1 MFVIL
6 LAFLFTK
13 RGHFLAIQWE
23 TASWIIQILSSL
35 IVEHEILGGRKKD
48 YVKVGNLQGIKC
60 QVLHK
65 RPKYIA
71 RKCPRQC
78 CAGKFFTDCKRL
90 CEWETILLPRGKRVL
105 PFFITTMSAQ
115 HVFSEPRWFKDS
127 TFHKQLEYRALWKDV
142 ETDWS
147 ITFPRSLWGMQNV
160 HKEHRS
166 SVSLQHCWSHM

>member
-48 YVKVGNLQGIKC
+48 NVKVGNLQGIKC
-60 QVLHK
+60 QMLHK

-90 CEWETILLPRGKRVL
+90 CDRR
-105 PFFITTMSAQ
+105 PFCYLEENESFLSSSQLCQLSM
-115 HVFSEPRWFKDS
+115 FSLSLDGSKTAHFTSSWNIGLYERMW
-127 TFHKQLEYRALWKDV
+127 KQ
-142 ETDWS
+142 T
-147 ITFPRSLWGMQNV
+147 GQ
-160 HKEHRS
+160 
-166 SVSLQHCWSHM
+166 